1 MNSHT
6 ETTTKEIYGESLAIK
21 EIYNLIR
28 RVAPAQ
34 TNILITGE
42 SGTGKELVARAIHK
56 LSPRSNHPFIAINCT
71 AIPQHLL
78 ESELFGHSKGS
89 FTGAHERRKGL
100 FEEANGGTLFL
111 DEIGDLEIGLQAK
124 LLRVLQERR
133 IKSVGDNISKPINVR
148 IVTATHKN
156 LKKSI
161 VEKTFRE
168 DLYYRLCVI
177 PIHIPPLRE
186 RTSDIP
192 VLANH
197 FLKKYSALNE
207 KVISGFTEPAI
218 AELTHLPWLGNVRE
232 LENLIERLVVLTEKP
247 EISEIEVKLANR
259 ESTEAVGFKYLDEYL
274 TLEQVEQNYIRT
286 ILQKTQG
293 RKEHAASILGISRR
307 TLYRKEKEFNLNG

>member
-1 MNSHT
+1 MNSHA
-6 ETTTKEIYGESLAIK
+6 EITTTGIYGESLAIE
-21 EIYNLIR
+21 EIHNLIR

-42 SGTGKELVARAIHK
+42 SGTGKELVAKAIHR
-56 LSPRSNHPFIAINCT
+56 LSPRSSHPFIAINCT

-111 DEIGDLEIGLQAK
+111 DEIGDLEIGLQSK

-186 RTSDIP
+186 RTNDIP
-192 VLANH
+192 VLAKH
-197 FLKKYSALNE
+197 FLRKYAGLNE
-207 KVISGFTEPAI
+207 KLIYGFTAQAM
-218 AELTHLPWLGNVRE
+218 AELIQLPWAGNVRE
-232 LENLIERLVVLTEKP
+232 LENLIERLVVLTENS
-247 EISEIEVKLANR
+247 EISETEIKSANKDL
-259 ESTEAVGFKYLDEYL
+259 TETIGFKYLNEYP
-274 TLEQVEQNYIRT
+274 TLEQVEQNYIQK

-293 RKEHAASILGISRR
+293 RKEQAASILGISRR
-307 TLYRKEKEFNLNG
+307 TLYRKEKEFKISI